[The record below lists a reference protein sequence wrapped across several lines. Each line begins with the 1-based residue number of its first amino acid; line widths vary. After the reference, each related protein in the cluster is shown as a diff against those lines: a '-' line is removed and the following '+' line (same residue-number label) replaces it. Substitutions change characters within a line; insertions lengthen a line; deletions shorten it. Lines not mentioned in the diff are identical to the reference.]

1 MEYFLFFI
9 SALMVVLAGT
19 RLAAYGDILAT
30 HTTLGYTLVG
40 GVLIATVTSLP
51 EISSSVSAAMIG
63 SPDLAFGNVYG
74 SNAFN
79 VMIIAIA
86 DIAQGPGS
94 LLRMVR
100 ESHIL
105 SSMFGIMMTVISIL
119 AIVIA
124 PYEIFEI
131 TIGWV
136 SSFSLIIMI
145 TYVAAMTLMVRY
157 ENKHASITKENDSS
171 GKVIKPD
178 NLVPRTAIKFIVMAV
193 IIVISGIQLSVNAD
207 IIAENT
213 GLGQTFIGTLLI
225 AGATSL
231 PELVASIAAIRIG
244 AYDMAVGN
252 VLGSNLLNIF
262 IIAITDFSYLQGS
275 VYMAVSHQHLL
286 TAMTT
291 ILLSGIVVIGLFYRS
306 KRSFMTMGWD
316 SILVLSG
323 YFMMVYMLFKTSG

>member
-19 RLAAYGDILAT
+19 RLAAYGDVLAT
-30 HTTLGYTLVG
+30 HTPLGYTLVG
-40 GVLIATVTSLP
+40 GILIATVTSLP
-51 EISSSVSAAMIG
+51 EISSSISAAMIG

-79 VMIIAIA
+79 IMIIAIA

-105 SSMFGIMMTVISIL
+105 SSMFGIIMTVISIM

-124 PYEIFEI
+124 PYGMFEMS
-131 TIGWV
+131 IGWV

-145 TYVAAMTLMVRY
+145 TYLTAMTLMVRY

-171 GKVIKPD
+171 DKVIKPD
-178 NLVPRTAIKFIVMAV
+178 NLVPKTAIKFIVMAV

-213 GLGQTFIGTLLI
+213 GLGQTFIGTLLM

-252 VLGSNLLNIF
+252 VLGSNLLNIL
-262 IIAITDFSYLQGS
+262 IIAITDFSYVQGS
-275 VYMAVSHQHLL
+275 VYVAVSHQHLL

-316 SILVLSG
+316 SILVLGG
-323 YFMMVYMLFKTSG
+323 YLMMVYMLFKTSG

>member
-124 PYEIFEI
+124 PYGIFEI

-157 ENKHASITKENDSS
+157 ENKHPMIKKQNDSS
-171 GKVIKPD
+171 DETKEPD
-178 NLVPRTAIKFIVMAV
+178 NLVLRTVVKFIAMAI